1 MSSML
6 RFAEEIMLL
15 LLDDG
20 DGTFVELPRHSLEF
34 ALAGAV
40 LMDLALEGRID
51 TDPQRLFVVNTEPID
66 DDLLAPTLNRIAQSM
81 VTHDAR
87 HWIREIASGAD
98 EIREQALARLIERGI
113 LRREQGRF
121 MWVFRT
127 RRYPVIDDQQLQ
139 EVRLRIMAMLRSD
152 EIPTA
157 RDTLIIALADVCGI
171 FGSLLPPAELKAL
184 APRIRQIGK
193 LDLIAREVTAAVR
206 EIEASLA
213 YAMLS
218 IH

>member
-1 MSSML
+1 ML

-20 DGTFVELPRHSLEF
+20 DGTFVELPNQSLEL

-51 TDPQRLFVVNTEPID
+51 TDPKRLFVVDTAPID
-66 DDLLAPTLNRIAQSM
+66 DDLLAPTLQRIARSM
-81 VTHDAR
+81 VTYDAR
-87 HWIREIASGAD
+87 HWLRETASHAD
-98 EIREQALARLIERGI
+98 EIRDRALARLIERGI

-121 MWVFRT
+121 LWVFRT

-139 EVRLRIMAMLRSD
+139 EVRLRIMELLRSE
-152 EIPTA
+152 EIPDS
-157 RDTLIIALADVCGI
+157 RDALIVALADVCGI
-171 FGSLLPPAELKAL
+171 FGTLLPPAELKAL

-206 EIEASLA
+206 EIESSLA
-213 YAMLS
+213 YAMLT

>member
-1 MSSML
+1 ML

-20 DGTFVELPRHSLEF
+20 DGTFVELPSHSLEL

-51 TDPQRLFVVNTEPID
+51 TDPERLFVVDTAPIA
-66 DDLLAPTLNRIAQSM
+66 DDLLAPTLQRIARSM
-81 VTHDAR
+81 VTYDAR
-87 HWIREIASGAD
+87 HWLRETASHAG
-98 EIREQALARLIERGI
+98 EIRERALARLIERGI

-121 MWVFRT
+121 LWVFRT
-127 RRYPVIDDQQLQ
+127 RRYPVIDDRQLQ
-139 EVRLRIMAMLRSD
+139 EVRLRIMALLRND
-152 EIPTA
+152 EIPDA
-157 RDTLIIALADVCGI
+157 RDALIVALADVCGI
-171 FGSLLPPAELKAL
+171 FGTLLSAAELKTL
-184 APRIRQIGK
+184 MPRIRQIGK

-206 EIEASLA
+206 EIESSLA

-218 IH
+218 IQ